1 MGQACTYG
9 SVKLILVTFT
19 SIMMALGAALLAISI
34 FLYFDK
40 DSIFLHEGELSGFD
54 SETVVYI
61 GMAAGGI
68 MIVVALIGL
77 IGALTKSFGA
87 LYFFLFILLLTFG
100 LEIGG
105 GVVGFVWR
113 DQVQDDLPGEM
124 KTAFEKYDDDADIA
138 EAWDKIHEEY
148 ECCGRMGPT
157 DFELTRGQRPPSCK
171 NEQGCYF
178 EVEKNIKRTLEMG
191 AASLIAFS
199 LFQMLVMCF
208 AGLMLLKLHRGEGKH
223 IKGRN

>member
-1 MGQACTYG
+1 MGQACTFG

-34 FLYFDK
+34 FLFFDK
-40 DSIFLHEGELSGFD
+40 DSIVLHEGEVSGFD

-61 GMAAGGI
+61 GIAAGGV
-68 MIVVALIGL
+68 MIIVGLIGL
-77 IGALTKSFGA
+77 VGALTKSFGA
-87 LYFFLFILLLTFG
+87 LYFFLFVLLLTFG

-105 GVVGFVWR
+105 GIVGFIWR

-124 KTAFEKYDDDADIA
+124 EKAFKNYKDADIKK
-138 EAWDKIHEEY
+138 AWDNIHEEY

-157 DFELTRGQRPPSCK
+157 DFVLTIGERPSSCK

-208 AGLMLLKLHRGEGKH
+208 AGLMLLKLHRGEGKR